1 MAVLWRLMA
10 SATIRMLSNQKKC
23 HSLTETVNQRPM
35 RPFFGGFFHR
45 YYNEVASSA
54 LRDDVCGGEM
64 SLLPAIAFFSQLA
77 FGIVNVNRY
86 LRPLHL
92 GTHPEPVFIS
102 FKQLLA
108 HCFLLAR
115 TKIATPIVLAYL
127 ETFFDVG
134 LRCLQRERLRVVYR
148 CPGRR

>member
-64 SLLPAIAFFSQLA
+64 SLLPAIAFFRQLA
-77 FGIVNVNRY
+77 FGIVNVNRD

-92 GTHPEPVFIS
+92 GTHPEPVFVS
-102 FKQLLA
+102 FEQLLP

-115 TKIATPIVLAYL
+115 PQVAAPILLAYL
-127 ETFFDVG
+127 ATFLDVR
-134 LRCLQRERLRVVYR
+134 LRRLQRQRLGV
-148 CPGRR
+148 